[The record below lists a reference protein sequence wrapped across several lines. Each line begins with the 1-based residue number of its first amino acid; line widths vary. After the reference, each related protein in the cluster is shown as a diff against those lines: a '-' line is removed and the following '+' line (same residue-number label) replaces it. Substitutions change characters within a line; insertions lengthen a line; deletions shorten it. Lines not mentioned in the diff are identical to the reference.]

1 LSWHSSTLST
11 IYSVTIQMT
20 LMWTKPLWMFSKWLY
35 IVKNLNRSKKL
46 IIFTLKSLSKIFY
59 LNMKIRAI
67 KIQHNI
73 INHWLKLLEWDKLL
87 MFKRDIFL
95 EESLQLLLFLLSP
108 LIWFKNQKFLQS
120 FRKSLNFLSYLY
132 VCWYMGSYI

>member
-1 LSWHSSTLST
+1 MSWHSSTLST
-11 IYSVTIQMT
+11 IYSKTIQMT
-20 LMWTKPLWMFSKWLY
+20 LMWTKPLWMFTKWLY
-35 IVKNLNRSKKL
+35 IVKNQNRSMKL
-46 IIFTLKSLSKIFY
+46 IMFTLKPLSKIFY
-59 LNMKIRAI
+59 LNMKIRVI

-108 LIWFKNQKFLQS
+108 LIWFKNQKFFQS